1 MKKIF
6 LIHRISL
13 DLLKC
18 RKNWIKKTVQNF
30 TYIFDKYCTC
40 IFSKFLNLTI
50 FLKKH
55 THTNNNFHWLSHFM
69 KSLKISVH
77 VYTLQLV
84 GWVFIRLNIEHVD
97 KFINDKFINSFEILV
112 TCASDTTN
120 FYYRHKS
127 WLWHNSKKVFN
138 EKILQG
144 KGKKTKVA
152 KNKPPKIKQTNLS

>member
-1 MKKIF
+1 M
-6 LIHRISL
+6 SL

-18 RKNWIKKTVQNF
+18 RKNWIKKNVQNF
-30 TYIFDKYCTC
+30 TYIFDKYCTCC

-97 KFINDKFINSFEILV
+97 KLINDKFINS
-112 TCASDTTN
+112 SDTTN

-152 KNKPPKIKQTNLS
+152 KNKLPKIKQTNLS